1 MHVCVCVCVY
11 RHNGLLLSL
20 LQKCR
25 WTHTLSHRVKLE
37 GAKHCIITHICEI
50 EKHNA
55 YESISK
61 IEVMTINVKRKMCG
75 HQGSKEGGMNWE
87 TGIDTYTLLI

>member
-61 IEVMTINVKRKMCG
+61 IEVMTIV
-75 HQGSKEGGMNWE
+75 
-87 TGIDTYTLLI
+87 YTLKVGVERALPPLMQRTL